1 MTSLYLDG
9 QCEDPVSHSK
19 LLRWDANVSFRGR
32 CSSPPLPH
40 TVEYYAIRTK
50 KGVCLHVLRP
60 HILCEKASL
69 YVFILSKYS

>member
-19 LLRWDANVSFRGR
+19 LPGGGMPMCLLGGDAVHPITPYNGIL
-32 CSSPPLPH
+32 CSQDK
-40 TVEYYAIRTK
+40 E
-50 KGVCLHVLRP
+50 GVCLHVLRP